1 MSELL
6 SASKREFGRMLT
18 SATVSTRKSIGVFEI
33 RAVMKKEL
41 RVTGW
46 NEEYIVDVSEPGVTE
61 TSPHFPVC

>member
-6 SASKREFGRMLT
+6 SASNREFGRMLT
-18 SATVSTRKSIGVFEI
+18 SAPVSTRKSIVVFEI
-33 RAVMKKEL
+33 RAVIKKEL